1 VTKLV
6 LANVCCLL
14 LQDLH
19 LPTVFNSM
27 EANKEQLGIVE
38 YSLTQT
44 TLEDVFVSLAQPGPS
59 SA

>member
-1 VTKLV
+1 MF
-6 LANVCCLL
+6 ANVCCLL

-27 EANKEQLGIVE
+27 EANKEQLGIGE